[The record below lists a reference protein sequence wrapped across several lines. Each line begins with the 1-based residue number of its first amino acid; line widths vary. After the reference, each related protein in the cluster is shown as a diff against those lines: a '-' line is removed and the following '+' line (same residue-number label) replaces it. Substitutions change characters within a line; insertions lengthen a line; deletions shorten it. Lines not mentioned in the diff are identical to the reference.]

1 MISAFRGRFR
11 FTETEL
17 LLAPSLM
24 AIVGLLT
31 IFLVP
36 RHSLDWTW
44 SDIWISFA
52 FVAIILGINISFG
65 VLGVR
70 GDQVLF
76 PVTAALS
83 GLGLLMIQRL
93 YPALASINP
102 YFNTLAQKQF
112 VFLVAGFAVLWLTTI
127 SFRGRINLLR
137 RYKYTALFLSLGL
150 LAATFVFGTSVNGA
164 RIWIS
169 AGPIQIQP
177 SEIVKVTLVIFMA
190 GYLDENKDLLGSVWR
205 VGFLRLPPIPYL
217 LPMILMWLASVLVLV
232 VQNDLGTALLFFGIF
247 LVMIYMATAKPL
259 YVVIGLASFAIASY
273 GAYVAF
279 DRIGDRVQNWLDPW
293 QDPIFVGYQPIQSD
307 YSLTAGGVIGTGL
320 AQGQPWRIPEVHTDF
335 VFSAIGEELGLL
347 GSVAVLALFMVLVMR
362 AFGIAIS
369 SRSGFSRLLAGG
381 LAATLALQTVI
392 IIGGVLRVI
401 PLTGITLPFISYGGS
416 SLLTNFLII
425 GLLLAISDQNR
436 AV

>member
-1 MISAFRGRFR
+1 
-11 FTETEL
+11 
-17 LLAPSLM
+17 
-24 AIVGLLT
+24 
-31 IFLVP
+31 
-36 RHSLDWTW
+36 
-44 SDIWISFA
+44 
-52 FVAIILGINISFG
+52 
-65 VLGVR
+65 
-70 GDQVLF
+70 
-76 PVTAALS
+76 LS

-102 YFNTLAQKQF
+102 YFNSLAQKQF
-112 VFLVAGFAVLWLTTI
+112 VFLVAGLAVLWLTTI
-127 SFRGRINLLR
+127 FFRGRINLLR
-137 RYKYTALFLSLGL
+137 RYKYTALVLSLGL

-247 LVMIYMATAKPL
+247 LVMIYMATARPL
-259 YVVIGLASFAIASY
+259 YVVIGLASFALASS

-293 QDPIFVGYQPIQSD
+293 KDPIFVGYQPIQSD

-362 AFGIAIS
+362 AFGIAVS

-392 IIGGVLRVI
+392 ILGGVLRVI

>member
-1 MISAFRGRFR
+1 MIAAARSRLRL
-11 FTETEL
+11 TEFEL
-17 LLAPSLM
+17 LVAPSLM

-36 RHSLDWTW
+36 KHTLDWKW
-44 SDIWISFA
+44 SDISISFA
-52 FVAIILGINISFG
+52 FVGIILGINVSFSVFG
-65 VLGVR
+65 LR
-70 GDQVLF
+70 GDQVIF

-93 YPALASINP
+93 YPDLVEIKP
-102 YFNTLAQKQF
+102 YYKTLAQKQF
-112 VFLVAGFAVLWLTTI
+112 IFLVAGFAVLWVTAI
-127 SFRGRINLLR
+127 FFRGRINLLR
-137 RYKYTALFLSLGL
+137 RYKYTALVLSLGL
-150 LAATFVFGTSVNGA
+150 LAATFILGTEVNGA
-164 RIWIS
+164 RIWIDL
-169 AGPIQIQP
+169 GPFQLQP
-177 SEIVKVTLVIFMA
+177 SEIVKVTLVVFMA
-190 GYLDENKDLLGSVWR
+190 GYLDEYRDLIGSSWR

-217 LPMILMWLASVLVLV
+217 LPMVLMWLASVMVLV

-247 LVMIYMATAKPL
+247 LVMIYMATARPL
-259 YVVIGLASFAIASY
+259 YVVVGLLSFAVASY

-293 QDPIFVGYQPIQSD
+293 HDPLVVGYQPIQSD
-307 YSLTAGGVIGTGL
+307 YSLTAGGIIGEGL

-347 GSVAVLALFMVLVMR
+347 GSLAVLALYLILVMR
-362 AFGIAIS
+362 GFGIAMAC
-369 SRSGFSRLLAGG
+369 RSGFSRLLAGG
-381 LAATLALQTVI
+381 LASIIALQTVI

-416 SLLTNFLII
+416 SLLTNFVVI

-436 AV
+436 A